1 MSVGME
7 DGDDGIANTLN
18 IAGYTTL
25 GVGRGFLKFIVPAA
39 VIGLAWGMTEKVINI
54 SAKVGRVK

>member
-39 VIGLAWGMTEKVINI
+39 VIGLAWGMTQKVINKGERI
-54 SAKVGRVK
+54 GRME

>member
-1 MSVGME
+1 MGME

-39 VIGLAWGMTEKVINI
+39 VIGLAWGMTQKEINKGERI
-54 SAKVGRVK
+54 GRME

>member
-1 MSVGME
+1 MGME

-39 VIGLAWGMTEKVINI
+39 VIGLAWGMTQKVINKGERI
-54 SAKVGRVK
+54 GRME

>member
-7 DGDDGIANTLN
+7 DNDDGIANTLN

>member
-1 MSVGME
+1 MSVARE

-25 GVGRGFLKFIVPAA
+25 GGGRGFLKFIVPAA